1 MNSVGLKYHRC
12 IPSGCKDIEI
22 RKFKFEAKTQF
33 LRSHHLKV
41 NRYHEK
47 TDLILWSWRD
57 KTPYFLQ
64 PYSRTYKKLYE
75 KTSRWAL
82 KITT

>member
-12 IPSGCKDIEI
+12 IPSVCKDIEI

-47 TDLILWSWRD
+47 TDLIL
-57 KTPYFLQ
+57 
-64 PYSRTYKKLYE
+64 
-75 KTSRWAL
+75 
-82 KITT
+82 